1 MQRLIKSYGCYE
13 PRVEVIP
20 QELKCVLYR
29 FSSAMCR
36 RRRMKGAPAPAAAAA
51 AASVIHV

>member
-51 AASVIHV
+51 SVIHV